1 MPTYRRL
8 ASLPALALAAILV
21 GACATTPPST
31 PTSPSAPPPASPSG
45 PAGSPDEPTPSEA
58 VDGVSVTVET
68 IGGHCV
74 QGACDSTIT
83 IEPDGRAHQLKP
95 VAKEL
100 GTVPLEIMQA
110 LVVEVQQADF
120 DAIKSQPFTD
130 TCPIAFDG
138 QQFVYTFSIVSR
150 SERIDSCE
158 VVVDPENPLFVAVN
172 AAIASVTPS

>member
-8 ASLPALALAAILV
+8 ASLSALAIAVLLV
-21 GACATTPPST
+21 AACATSPAPT
-31 PTSPSAPPPASPSG
+31 PTSPSAPAPASPTG
-45 PAGSPDEPTPSEA
+45 PAGSPGEPTPSEV

-68 IGGHCV
+68 IGGHCI

-83 IEPDGRAHQLKP
+83 IEPDGRAHQVKP
-95 VAKEL
+95 EPKEL

-120 DAIKSQPFTD
+120 DAIRSQPFTD

-138 QQFVYTFSIVSR
+138 QQFVYTFSIASH
-150 SERIDSCE
+150 SEQIDSCQ
-158 VVVDPENPLFVAVN
+158 VVVDPENPLFVAVD
-172 AAIASVTPS
+172 AAITSVTPS